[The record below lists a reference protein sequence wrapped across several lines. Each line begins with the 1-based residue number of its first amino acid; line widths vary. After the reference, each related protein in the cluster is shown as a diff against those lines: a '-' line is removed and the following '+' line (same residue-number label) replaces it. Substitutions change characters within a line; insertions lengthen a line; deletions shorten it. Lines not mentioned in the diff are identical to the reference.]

1 MLQLVY
7 GGEGFGWKH
16 LRLRAFRGNGD
27 TLLRRMTVIGER
39 GYGRGMSQ
47 RHHLLAYLEH
57 IVEAFEELEE
67 FEVFGE
73 NVVVDGEGWGG
84 GGRKRASMKGM
95 HAAREA
101 GVISLMTKAEMDRV
115 SPAFHLTFTMRSTV
129 ARASNPAGSHIT
141 VGQVKLQIVR

>member
-7 GGEGFGWKH
+7 GGEGFDWKH

-27 TLLRRMTVIGER
+27 TLLRRITVIGER

-47 RHHLLAYLEH
+47 RYHLLAYLEH

-84 GGRKRASMKGM
+84 GCGRELRWRGYM
-95 HAAREA
+95 
-101 GVISLMTKAEMDRV
+101 LRV
-115 SPAFHLTFTMRSTV
+115 KQ
-129 ARASNPAGSHIT
+129 G
-141 VGQVKLQIVR
+141 